1 MSISRVFL
9 DIEDVVEVEIQW
21 LNDKVVIWYWHGEDR
36 KIGHVTMNGQPEIHV
51 KGEDTRHGIEDVIEA
66 HLEQPEAYVPKTGPE
81 TRARVIELLSN
92 TREGYT
98 VEQLVT
104 FVPNITR
111 KSSIHTVLYD
121 LRKSGIDVRKG
132 PSPYGGRARAFWI
145 AS

>member
-9 DIEDVVEVEIQW
+9 DIEDVFEVELERKDGRLI
-21 LNDKVVIWYWHGEDR
+21 VWYWHGSDR
-36 KIGHVTMNGQPEIHV
+36 DLGHVALHGNPDVFV
-51 KGEDTRHGIEDVIEA
+51 KDADGRRDIEDAEVEIEV
-66 HLEQPEAYVPKTGPE
+66 EAEYVPKTGPE

-104 FVPNITR
+104 FVPGITR
-111 KSSIHTVLYD
+111 TSSMHTVLYD
-121 LRKSGIDVRKG
+121 LRKSGVDVRKG

>member
-9 DIEDVVEVEIQW
+9 DIEDVFEVE
-21 LNDKVVIWYWHGEDR
+21 LERKDGRLLVWYWHGSDR
-36 KIGHVTMNGQPEIHV
+36 DIGHIALHGNPDVFV
-51 KGEDTRHGIEDVIEA
+51 KDADGRRDIEDAEVEVEA
-66 HLEQPEAYVPKTGPE
+66 EYVPKTGPE

-104 FVPNITR
+104 FVPGITR
-111 KSSIHTVLYD
+111 KSSMHTVLYD
-121 LRKSGIDVRKG
+121 LRKSGVDVRKG
-132 PSPYGGRARAFWI
+132 PSPYGGRARACWI

>member
-9 DIEDVVEVEIQW
+9 DIEDVFEVE
-21 LNDKVVIWYWHGEDR
+21 LERKDGKLVVWYWHGSNRD
-36 KIGHVTMNGQPEIHV
+36 IGHIALYGNPDVFLKDHEGRR
-51 KGEDTRHGIEDVIEA
+51 DIEDAEVEA
-66 HLEQPEAYVPKTGPE
+66 EAKPEYEAKTGPE

-92 TREGYT
+92 TRNGYT

-104 FVPNITR
+104 FVPSITT
-111 KSSIHTVLYD
+111 KSSMWTVLHD
-121 LRKSGIDVRKG
+121 LRKLGVDIQKG

>member
-9 DIEDVVEVEIQW
+9 DIEDVFEVELEREDGRLI
-21 LNDKVVIWYWHGEDR
+21 VWYWHGSDR
-36 KIGHVTMNGQPEIHV
+36 DLGHIAL
-51 KGEDTRHGIEDVIEA
+51 HGNPDVFLKDHDGRRDIEDADVEA
-66 HLEQPEAYVPKTGPE
+66 EVEAEYVPKTGPE

-104 FVPNITR
+104 FVPGITR
-111 KSSIHTVLYD
+111 ASSMHTVLYD

>member
-9 DIEDVVEVEIQW
+9 DIEDVFEVE
-21 LNDKVVIWYWHGEDR
+21 LERKDGRLLVWYWHGSDR
-36 KIGHVTMNGQPEIHV
+36 DIGHIALHGNPDVFV
-51 KGEDTRHGIEDVIEA
+51 KDADGRRDIEDAEVEVEA
-66 HLEQPEAYVPKTGPE
+66 EYVPKTGPE

-104 FVPNITR
+104 FVPGITR
-111 KSSIHTVLYD
+111 KSSMHTVLYD
-121 LRKSGIDVRKG
+121 LRKSGVDVRKG

>member
-9 DIEDVVEVEIQW
+9 DIEDVLEVELERKDGRLI
-21 LNDKVVIWYWHGEDR
+21 VWYWHGLDR
-36 KIGHVTMNGQPEIHV
+36 DLGHVALHGNPDVFVKDADGRRDIEDAEVEVEV
-51 KGEDTRHGIEDVIEA
+51 KGE
-66 HLEQPEAYVPKTGPE
+66 YVPKTGPE

-104 FVPNITR
+104 FVPSITR
-111 KSSIHTVLYD
+111 KSSMHTVLYE

-132 PSPYGGRARAFWI
+132 PSP
-145 AS
+145 

>member
-9 DIEDVVEVEIQW
+9 DIEDVFEVELERKDGRLI
-21 LNDKVVIWYWHGEDR
+21 VWYWHGSDR
-36 KIGHVTMNGQPEIHV
+36 DLGHVALHGNPDVFV
-51 KGEDTRHGIEDVIEA
+51 KDADGRRDIEDAETEVEVEA
-66 HLEQPEAYVPKTGPE
+66 EYVPKTGPE

-104 FVPNITR
+104 FVPGITQ
-111 KSSIHTVLYD
+111 KSSMHTVLYD
-121 LRKSGIDVRKG
+121 LRKSGVDVRKG

>member
-9 DIEDVVEVEIQW
+9 DIEDVFEVELERKDGRLI
-21 LNDKVVIWYWHGEDR
+21 VWYWHGSDR
-36 KIGHVTMNGQPEIHV
+36 DLGHVALHGNPDVFV
-51 KGEDTRHGIEDVIEA
+51 KDADGRRDIEEVEVEVEA
-66 HLEQPEAYVPKTGPE
+66 EYVPKTGPE

-104 FVPNITR
+104 FVPGITR
-111 KSSIHTVLYD
+111 KSSMHTVLYD
-121 LRKSGIDVRKG
+121 LRKSGVDVRKG

>member
-9 DIEDVVEVEIQW
+9 DIEDVFEVELERKDGQ
-21 LNDKVVIWYWHGEDR
+21 LVVWYWHGSDR
-36 KIGHVTMNGQPEIHV
+36 DLGHIAL
-51 KGEDTRHGIEDVIEA
+51 HGNPDVFLKDHEGRRDIEDAEVEVEVEA
-66 HLEQPEAYVPKTGPE
+66 EYVPKTGPE

-104 FVPNITR
+104 FVPNITT
-111 KSSIHTVLYD
+111 KSSMWTVLHD
-121 LRKSGIDVRKG
+121 LRKTGVDVRKG
-132 PSPYGGRARAFWI
+132 PSRFGGKARAFWI

>member
-9 DIEDVVEVEIQW
+9 DIEDVFEVELERKDGRLI
-21 LNDKVVIWYWHGEDR
+21 VWYWHGSDR
-36 KIGHVTMNGQPEIHV
+36 DLGHVALHGNPDVFV
-51 KGEDTRHGIEDVIEA
+51 KDADGRRDIEDAEVEVEA
-66 HLEQPEAYVPKTGPE
+66 EYVPKTGPE

-104 FVPNITR
+104 FVPGITR
-111 KSSIHTVLYD
+111 KSSMHTVLYD
-121 LRKSGIDVRKG
+121 LRKSGVDVRKG

>member
-9 DIEDVVEVEIQW
+9 DIEDVFEVELERKDGRLI
-21 LNDKVVIWYWHGEDR
+21 VWYWHGSDR
-36 KIGHVTMNGQPEIHV
+36 DLGHVALHGNPDVFV
-51 KGEDTRHGIEDVIEA
+51 KDADGRRDIEDAEIEV
-66 HLEQPEAYVPKTGPE
+66 EVEAEYVPKTGPE

-104 FVPNITR
+104 FVPGITR
-111 KSSIHTVLYD
+111 KSSMHTVLYD
-121 LRKSGIDVRKG
+121 LRKSGVDVRKG